1 MWSYNWIVIG
11 FQCDM
16 SITLFKC
23 YQPFHSNTFSESD
36 SFEFI
41 RLNLREN
48 KQGVCKHSKV
58 DQESVPVYESHDFL
72 GQTPISSSKM
82 LFKIYIFS

>member
-1 MWSYNWIVIG
+1 MQISLMNLCGLEEGIDSPLMLPLQI
-11 FQCDM
+11 
-16 SITLFKC
+16 
-23 YQPFHSNTFSESD
+23 SN
-36 SFEFI
+36 I
-41 RLNLREN
+41 Y
-48 KQGVCKHSKV
+48 GCKHSKV